1 MTEMHEVIATGCV
14 PHVRE
19 HTGPEHLPSPLQ
31 KRGWPGFASS
41 FAVVYQEVETH
52 LSFLVPSGL
61 RDAQQF
67 RLSED
72 SGNI

>member
-1 MTEMHEVIATGCV
+1 MTGMYEVIETGCV
-14 PHVRE
+14 PHVRG
-19 HTGPEHLPSPLQ
+19 HAGPEHLPSPLQ
-31 KRGWPGFASS
+31 GRGWPGFASS
-41 FAVVYQEVETH
+41 FSVSYQEAETH

-67 RLSED
+67 KLSEG